1 MAVAVAFV
9 KKGKGLI
16 KVNGVPIELVEP
28 KILRSKV
35 WEPILLLGANR
46 YSTVDI
52 RIRVKGGGQ
61 VAQIYAIRQ
70 AVAKSLVAWYQKM
83 WMRLPSAK
91 SKMFSWSTIVP
102 SLLLTLA
109 VRSPRSSV
117 VVVLV
122 HVSRNPTVEYFS
134 RWLLDSICWILCSA
148 LSYNKSVL
156 GDLQKKKKKKK
167 KS

>member
-70 AVAKSLVAWYQKM
+70 AVAKSLVAWYQKYVDEA
-83 WMRLPSAK
+83 AK
-91 SKMFSWSTIVP
+91 REIKNVLMEYDRT

-148 LSYNKSVL
+148 LPYNKSVL
-156 GDLQKKKKKKK
+156 GDLQK
-167 KS
+167 

>member
-70 AVAKSLVAWYQKM
+70 AVAKSLVAWYQKYVDEA
-83 WMRLPSAK
+83 AK
-91 SKMFSWSTIVP
+91 REIKNVLMEYDRT

-109 VRSPRSSV
+109 VRSP
-117 VVVLV
+117 
-122 HVSRNPTVEYFS
+122 
-134 RWLLDSICWILCSA
+134 
-148 LSYNKSVL
+148 
-156 GDLQKKKKKKK
+156 
-167 KS
+167 